1 MARRRDERNSDP
13 LALLADY
20 LSQRVAAKAAYQ
32 GVLDQRN
39 SALMSVNEMSG
50 ERSRRYL
57 SLQKNL
63 DKDEQQLE
71 RIKVVVRRP
80 ISRMG
85 VRPFVLVLIGIGL
98 ALLEAPANKFLF
110 DVALQSSG
118 AASYGASAAVTA
130 FLLILAHFAGRGI
143 RQVWSDYRRQIVV
156 SSVLTFIVCIVVAAF
171 IVGVLTVARAAFA
184 NEAGTIEDILKGV
197 QGSVADQGPVSAVMA
212 ALSNTSALVLA
223 CINIGGIVVTLLL
236 SFFAHDSDRDY
247 DHAQANVDRGEAELA
262 KIHQAYLK
270 VRERTVRRFAPDLL
284 GYVGNYN
291 SANQRVVELKTR
303 LDRPLDDDDRLV
315 LTDLDR
321 IAASLDRDEQDQPTR
336 ATPASPAATV
346 AEPPGENPGIVAGA
360 VPRHDPTVHT
370 MSAYRRPTGTEET

>member
-1 MARRRDERNSDP
+1 MARRRDERHSDP
-13 LALLADY
+13 LALLAEY

-39 SALMSVNEMSG
+39 SALVSVNEMSG
-50 ERSRRYL
+50 ERSKRYV
-57 SLQKNL
+57 SLQKRL
-63 DKDEQQLE
+63 DRDEQQLE

-85 VRPFVLVLIGIGL
+85 VRPFVLVLIGVGL

-143 RQVWSDYRRQIVV
+143 RQVWSDYRRQVVV
-156 SSVLTFIVCIVVAAF
+156 SSILTFIVCIAVAAF

-236 SFFAHDSDRDY
+236 AFFAHDSDRDY
-247 DHAQANVDRGEAELA
+247 DHAQSNVDRGEAELA

-270 VRERTVRRFAPDLL
+270 VREKTIRRFAPDLL

-315 LTDLDR
+315 LTDLDHF
-321 IAASLDRDEQDQPTR
+321 AEGLDRDEGEPAR
-336 ATPASPAATV
+336 AVPHALSD
-346 AEPPGENPGIVAGA
+346 EPPVDIPGVAA
-360 VPRHDPTVHT
+360 PARHDPTVHT
-370 MSAYRRPTGTEET
+370 MSAYRRPTGTEEP